1 MCNYIKDI
9 ANLKDTSGNKVIK
22 ILISSQQIDIYNEEK
37 LDITL
42 PIENYREDIIN
53 ILIKEKRKDK
63 NSKVFIVYFDPEIV
77 LVQYLLEYFS
87 YRPID
92 QSTIEFNYID
102 FGVIELLDTIIDVY
116 SNDNEIK
123 VDFCSVFPH
132 VLVSCGDKSIIYY
145 IYEFQKEFNFE
156 FVCSFREWVS
166 SLKIVKPQSLNII
179 SKEEIEAITGIPVIV
194 EISNEIVNLTSEEL
208 DLIHDKCFSF
218 TNRFDVEEFWALKSF
233 LK

>member
-1 MCNYIKDI
+1 MYNYIKDI
-9 ANLKDTSGNKVIK
+9 ANLKDNSGNKIIK
-22 ILISSQQIDIYNEEK
+22 ILISSQQIDIYNGKE
-37 LDITL
+37 LSMTL
-42 PIENYREDIIN
+42 PIENYRKDIIN
-53 ILIKEKRKDK
+53 IFVKEKRKDK

-87 YRPID
+87 YKPID
-92 QSTIEFNYID
+92 QSTIEFSYID
-102 FGVIELLDTIIDVY
+102 FGVIELLDTVIDVY

-123 VDFCSVFPH
+123 VDFCSAFPN
-132 VLVSCGDKSIIYY
+132 VLVSCGGKSIIYY

-156 FVCSFREWVS
+156 FIYPLSKWVS
-166 SLKIVKPQSLNII
+166 SLKIVKPQSLNITP
-179 SKEEIEAITGIPVIV
+179 KEIEIITGIPITV

-233 LK
+233 LT